1 MSAQPA
7 GPDAAAAPAWRAP
20 GELELTPIL
29 RAALDA
35 FSEAGY
41 HGTSVRDIASRV
53 GVTVPALYYHHENKE
68 AILFSLLDTSITR
81 LRGLCLAAIAD
92 AADTPQARFLN
103 LVECVVIYMAMMR
116 RLVGEPFYVAI
127 LVTVGLGIVL
137 KSAILVIWRAER
149 LTIDIGVAP
158 AIRLAGGASLSYMD
172 VASVALTIV
181 FFAGLYVFFSF
192 TRLGVQFRG
201 TAENALLASQRG
213 VNVNFVLSL
222 AWVIAIMAASLS
234 GVLFGGRAFLSTE
247 SVTIGL
253 AGLTAA
259 LVGGLNSL
267 RGAVAGAF
275 IVACA
280 QYLTVRLID
289 PVLSEAVPFLLLLLV
304 MSIRPWGLFG
314 TLEELDRV

>member
-1 MSAQPA
+1 MSV
-7 GPDAAAAPAWRAP
+7 W
-20 GELELTPIL
+20 L
-29 RAALDA
+29 
-35 FSEAGY
+35 
-41 HGTSVRDIASRV
+41 
-53 GVTVPALYYHHENKE
+53 
-68 AILFSLLDTSITR
+68 
-81 LRGLCLAAIAD
+81 AIAG
-92 AADTPQARFLN
+92 A
-103 LVECVVIYMAMMR
+103 LVFSVVMGVVIYMAMMR

-149 LTIDIGVAP
+149 LTIDVGVAP

-172 VASVALTIV
+172 VASVALTIA
-181 FFAGLYVFFSF
+181 FFAGLYLFFSF

-259 LVGGLNSL
+259 LVGGLDSL